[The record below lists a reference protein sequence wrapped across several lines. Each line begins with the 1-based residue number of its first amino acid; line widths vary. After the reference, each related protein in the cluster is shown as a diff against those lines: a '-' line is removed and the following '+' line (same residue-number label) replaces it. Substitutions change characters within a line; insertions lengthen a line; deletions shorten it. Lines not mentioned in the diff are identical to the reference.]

1 MPPLFH
7 VPSSLFP
14 AASAIDPFEMA
25 HASRYPPT
33 MPNQT
38 GPKTNEG
45 KAVTRY
51 NATKSGIYSV
61 TPVVPAFEREADWQA
76 HRVGVFDDLQ
86 PEGYMQEIIAERI
99 AIKSWRLRRLVRY
112 EREQIRHRQRDI
124 PQDLALNATLSGRKV
139 RENLEEDLELIDRW
153 SMNALIPHEKELAIL
168 MRWEGRLT
176 RELRL
181 DELHLEHMK
190 RQKRDERRSLRP
202 AEQESLGDP
211 IALRPADEPESLGD
225 MIALRQLN

>member
-1 MPPLFH
+1 MAIH
-7 VPSSLFP
+7 VG
-14 AASAIDPFEMA
+14 
-25 HASRYPPT
+25 RGRGG
-33 MPNQT
+33 
-38 GPKTNEG
+38 GPKTEEG
-45 KAVTRY
+45 KAVTRL

-76 HRVGVFDDLQ
+76 HRAGVFDDLQ

-112 EREQIRHRQRDI
+112 EREQIRHRQRNI
-124 PQDLALNATLSGRKV
+124 PEDLALNAKLSGRKV

-153 SMNALIPHEKELAIL
+153 AMDALIPGEKELAIL
-168 MRWEGRLT
+168 MRWDSRLS

-181 DELHLEHMK
+181 DMLHLEHMK